1 MRDEEFIEMEQK
13 RMPYSKP
20 LYKLKATDFIPIVGW
35 INYDKRTLKNLESIE
50 DEQKRT
56 YRNECLKRHD
66 VLNAYNTGIGVII
79 GSGIGIEVA
88 VLLSK

>member
-1 MRDEEFIEMEQK
+1 MRDEEFIELEER
-13 RMPYSKP
+13 RMHYSKP
-20 LYKLKATDFIPIVGW
+20 VYKLKAADFIPLIGW
-35 INYDKRTLKNLESIE
+35 VNYDKRTLKNLESIE